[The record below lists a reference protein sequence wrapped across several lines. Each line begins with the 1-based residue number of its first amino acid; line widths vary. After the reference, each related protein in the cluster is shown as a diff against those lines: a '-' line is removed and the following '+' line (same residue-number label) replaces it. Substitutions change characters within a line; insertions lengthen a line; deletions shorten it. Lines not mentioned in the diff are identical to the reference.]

1 MAAYPTS
8 DWLAGLT
15 IRTGE
20 KGAAVQTG
28 SDPVRLGN
36 VDMWR
41 DTSGAPRVVRY
52 VLPTS
57 AGSLQ
62 ISCEATSDTA
72 QATLATCERSLSTLS
87 LDEAK
92 PLRLAG
98 VVRKPGL
105 RAALEQLRRARI
117 GGRAALARARTP
129 RAQRAAALR
138 LERANSRAAKRLEK
152 VPDTDSLAASVTRAA
167 GAYRTLAG
175 LAGSGNRAAWSKAAT
190 RVRSAE
196 AALADELAKQG

>member
-1 MAAYPTS
+1 
-8 DWLAGLT
+8 
-15 IRTGE
+15 
-20 KGAAVQTG
+20 
-28 SDPVRLGN
+28 
-36 VDMWR
+36 
-41 DTSGAPRVVRY
+41 VVRY

-72 QATLATCERSLSTLS
+72 QATLAACERSLSTLS

-117 GGRAALARARTP
+117 AGRAALARARTP